1 MVLGKEISSYG
12 NHLARLCD
20 WNYTT
25 VVRTHYKMKENIADK
40 KVEQL
45 VKYGI
50 ANNVFFTLEND
61 RDYIDRYTKT
71 PSVNHMH
78 LLLHLPNKIHSYRE
92 ERTKLCEALGVN
104 RKAVLDI
111 EPIKDTKQ
119 LSKYITKH
127 LTMVGSHHNYFGAST
142 GAVNIL

>member
-1 MVLGKEISSYG
+1 
-12 NHLARLCD
+12 
-20 WNYTT
+20 
-25 VVRTHYKMKENIADK
+25 
-40 KVEQL
+40 
-45 VKYGI
+45 
-50 ANNVFFTLEND
+50 
-61 RDYIDRYTKT
+61 
-71 PSVNHMH
+71 MH

-111 EPIKDTKQ
+111 ETIKDTKQ